1 MLQLQFVSFRAG
13 SYIVVEGKTQNDR
26 FYIIQNG
33 KVRIQRQNQIPGM
46 SPEILGQGDFIGVIS
61 CMSNHSQIDTAIAIS
76 DVVCI
81 SVPRDQYPE
90 LIEKNTPV
98 AMKIIRTFANRMRQ
112 MNDTLVQATL
122 NNSSIQ
128 SSEQIFKVALYYDKI
143 KQPNIAIFAYYQ
155 YIRANPKGDNVMEA
169 KKRFMALRNSSR
181 AVYFESNQ
189 DLLRVYPKNTMIF
202 SENQSG
208 ADMFIIQ
215 EGKVKISKIVD
226 GTEVTLAILKK
237 GDMFGEM
244 ALLENKP
251 RSASAIAEEEC
262 RLMTVNKSN
271 FNQMVSTQPQ
281 LVARLTT
288 MLAERLFVM
297 QRQLANSLIKS
308 PLEKMLDML
317 ALQVEKSKITFA
329 QKGKTSYQTDLTVQ
343 DIATM
348 CGLTQQEQKLN
359 LYSFMSDPHIKI
371 IQDKIFVP
379 DCLELIKQAAFFR
392 KQSTIKAF
400 N

>member
-1 MLQLQFVSFRAG
+1 
-13 SYIVVEGKTQNDR
+13 
-26 FYIIQNG
+26 
-33 KVRIQRQNQIPGM
+33 
-46 SPEILGQGDFIGVIS
+46 
-61 CMSNHSQIDTAIAIS
+61 
-76 DVVCI
+76 
-81 SVPRDQYPE
+81 
-90 LIEKNTPV
+90 
-98 AMKIIRTFANRMRQ
+98 
-112 MNDTLVQATL
+112 
-122 NNSSIQ
+122 
-128 SSEQIFKVALYYDKI
+128 
-143 KQPNIAIFAYYQ
+143 
-155 YIRANPKGDNVMEA
+155 
-169 KKRFMALRNSSR
+169 
-181 AVYFESNQ
+181 
-189 DLLRVYPKNTMIF
+189 MIF

-329 QKGKTSYQTDLTVQ
+329 PKGKTSYQTDLTVQ